1 MEVRAES
8 RGDRAHF
15 DRRARNPTDT
25 RAPREARLQRYPDL
39 ATPASRDRRSEY
51 EVNQIRRTVL
61 HQRVKVRVEIH
72 PFRLTLLLIHV
83 RNPDQRCSPQRERL
97 ANLRNEEVRDEARI
111 ETSRPKNEQ
120 ISFSNRIERARSG
133 FDGSRIQRY
142 RCNASRSRKCR
153 LADHTDTTTGA
164 PP

>member
-1 MEVRAES
+1 MEVGAES

-15 DRRARNPTDT
+15 NRRARNSTGT
-25 RAPREARLQRYPDL
+25 RAPRKARLQRYPDL

-51 EVNQIRRTVL
+51 EVNQIRRTML

-72 PFRLTLLLIHV
+72 PLRLTLLLIHV
-83 RNPDQRCSPQRERL
+83 RNPDQRCAPPRECL

-120 ISFSNRIERARSG
+120 ISFSNCIECARSG

-142 RCNASRSRKCR
+142 RCNASRSRKRR

-164 PP
+164 PT

>member
-1 MEVRAES
+1 M
-8 RGDRAHF
+8 
-15 DRRARNPTDT
+15 
-25 RAPREARLQRYPDL
+25 
-39 ATPASRDRRSEY
+39 
-51 EVNQIRRTVL
+51 L

-153 LADHTDTTTGA
+153 LADHTDTTTRA
-164 PP
+164 PT

>member
-51 EVNQIRRTVL
+51 EVNQIHRTVL

-83 RNPDQRCSPQRERL
+83 RNPDQRCTPARECL
-97 ANLRNEEVRDEARI
+97 TNLRNEKVRNQARVQA
-111 ETSRPKNEQ
+111 SRPKDKQ
-120 ISFSNRIERARSG
+120 VSLTNRIESTRSG
-133 FDGSRIQRY
+133 LD
-142 RCNASRSRKCR
+142 RSYV
-153 LADHTDTTTGA
+153 
-164 PP
+164 